1 MCWCSDVT
9 VITWPALLATGL
21 KQCCW
26 TKAHKDW
33 QYNNKSDTFCSGR
46 SGRRLYYYDL
56 GGSRAYN
63 TLPRSSALS
72 YCRYWELLA
81 PAMHS
86 HLKTSQPARDLE
98 LCCSS
103 SFTSVARDK
112 LEMYI
117 YWHHLRIPVTEH
129 LAVEQQVG
137 NSIQTSG
144 KMLSIHSNLKQD
156 VSSSIQP
163 SVRRLTTSYKL
174 PVEGWQLHSNF
185 RQEFRNSTQT

>member
-1 MCWCSDVT
+1 MCWCGDVT
-9 VITWPALLATGL
+9 VIMWPALLATGS

-56 GGSRAYN
+56 GGSCAYSVISPQ
-63 TLPRSSALS
+63 LLQILRVVSSCDAFS
-72 YCRYWELLA
+72 SQDKSACKRELY
-81 PAMHS
+81 
-86 HLKTSQPARDLE
+86 
-98 LCCSS
+98 CSS

-112 LEMYI
+112 LEIYI

-144 KMLSIHSNLKQD
+144 NMLSIHSNIIQD

-163 SVRRLTTSYKL
+163 SGRRLKTSYKL
-174 PVEGWQLHSNF
+174 PVEGWQLHSNL